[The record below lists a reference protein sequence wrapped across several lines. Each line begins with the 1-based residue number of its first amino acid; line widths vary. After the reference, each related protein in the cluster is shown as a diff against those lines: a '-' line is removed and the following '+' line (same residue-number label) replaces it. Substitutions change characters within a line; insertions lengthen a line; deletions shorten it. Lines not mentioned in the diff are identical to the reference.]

1 MMKRVLHFLVSGLLP
16 LQAAAALLLA
26 SCQGAASGEAERSFN
41 LTVDKTELSC
51 TYEAAVLT
59 LEVSADCEWGVSSGA
74 PDWCTV
80 SPSGGLSGK
89 SEVKVSL
96 AENYTSDERETA
108 LTFRYGSSRKT
119 VSVVQNCNEG
129 GSDIPAGYSLVWQDE
144 FNTAGSS
151 VPDSD
156 KWWYETGDGGW
167 GNNELQNYVAGG
179 LCGDVK
185 IAEVSDGT
193 LKITAQKIGGK
204 VQSVRMN
211 TKSYWTYGY
220 FEARLKLP
228 KGRGT
233 WPAFWMMPQNFT
245 AWPADGEIDIME
257 EVGYNPEYV
266 SSSIHCTAYNHPK
279 NTQKTH
285 EFKLEGSQSGFH
297 TYALEWTPE
306 KMDFIFDG
314 KVHMTFK
321 NDGKGNY
328 DTWPFNNPFYLKLNL
343 AWGGNWGGA
352 KGVDESCLP
361 ATYEID
367 YVRVYQKK

>member
-1 MMKRVLHFLVSGLLP
+1 MKGLLHFLALGLLP
-16 LQAAAALLLA
+16 LQAAAALSLS
-26 SCQGAASGEAERSFN
+26 SCQGTAQSEPSGSFE
-41 LTVDKTELSC
+41 LTVDKTELSSS
-51 TYEAAVLT
+51 YEAATLT
-59 LEVSADCEWGVSSGA
+59 LEVDANCEWGVSSGA
-74 PDWCTV
+74 SDWCTV

-89 SEVKVSL
+89 SSVKVSL
-96 AENYTSDERETA
+96 AENYTSDARETA

-119 VSVVQNCNEG
+119 VAVKQECKAG
-129 GSDIPAGYSLVWQDE
+129 GSDIPAGYKLVWQDE
-144 FNTAGSS
+144 FNTSGTST
-151 VPDSD
+151 PDPD

-167 GNNELQNYVAGG
+167 GNNELQNYVADGV
-179 LCGDVK
+179 CGDVK

-193 LKITAQKIGGK
+193 LKITAQKIGSK

-211 TKSYWTYGY
+211 TRSYWTYGY

-228 KGRGT
+228 KGKGT
-233 WPAFWMMPQNFT
+233 WPAFWMMPQNYKS
-245 AWPADGEIDIME
+245 WPADGEIDIME
-257 EVGYNPEYV
+257 EVGCNAEYV

-285 EFKLEGSQSGFH
+285 EFKLAGAQSEFH
-297 TYALEWTPE
+297 TYALEWTAE

-314 KVHMTFK
+314 EVHMTFK

-343 AWGGNWGGA
+343 AWGGNWGGMY
-352 KGVDESCLP
+352 GVDESCLP

-367 YVRVYQKK
+367 YVRVYQKQ